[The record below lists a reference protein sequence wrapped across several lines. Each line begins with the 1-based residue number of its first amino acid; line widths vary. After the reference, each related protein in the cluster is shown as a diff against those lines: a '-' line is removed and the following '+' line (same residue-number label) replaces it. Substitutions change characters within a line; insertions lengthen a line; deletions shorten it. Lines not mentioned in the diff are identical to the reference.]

1 MHNYLHGVR
10 SVPDE
15 VVYRALQHLEE
26 GEFNEIVKGVD
37 RIRSVGIIREDDSID
52 YSLILQAIALAAR
65 DEYLKQALL
74 KFTVENFRKDL
85 RKMLGVRLTHV
96 VFKWGPGLEEFL
108 RERKKRRRVMSPPGP
123 CPTTATCSSDT
134 SRVKL

>member
-52 YSLILQAIALAAR
+52 YSLILQAIALAA
-65 DEYLKQALL
+65 
-74 KFTVENFRKDL
+74 
-85 RKMLGVRLTHV
+85 
-96 VFKWGPGLEEFL
+96 P
-108 RERKKRRRVMSPPGP
+108 RRVPQASITQIHCGELQEGP
-123 CPTTATCSSDT
+123 EKDARSETDTRGVQVRAGARGVPT
-134 SRVKL
+134 